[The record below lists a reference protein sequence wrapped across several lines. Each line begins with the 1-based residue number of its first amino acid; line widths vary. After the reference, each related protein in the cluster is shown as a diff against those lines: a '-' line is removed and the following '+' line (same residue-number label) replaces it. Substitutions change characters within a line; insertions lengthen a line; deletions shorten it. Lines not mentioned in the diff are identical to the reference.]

1 MISQLD
7 NKINENEVLLS
18 EYFNNFI
25 SELRT
30 DELSLKTGV
39 ASEDKVKKYNIYSKG
54 TPKEI
59 ARYNVSSN
67 SLELIKD
74 LIVDYMKSIKQFNAN
89 PTKLAFDWSVNK
101 LRVWAEIKDNDETT
115 ENALILSEAKANAL
129 NKNYG
134 VYVTTTIVEDS
145 DKLNIPPHY
154 TSIF

>member
-7 NKINENEVLLS
+7 NKISENDTILS

-25 SELRT
+25 AELRA
-30 DELSLKTGV
+30 DELLLKTGV
-39 ASEDKVKKYNIYSKG
+39 ASVDKVKKYNIYSKG

-74 LIVDYMKSIKQFNAN
+74 LIVDYMNSIKQFNAN

-101 LRVWAEIKDNDETT
+101 IRVWAEIKDNDEAT
-115 ENALILSEAKANAL
+115 ENALILSEARANAI
-129 NKNYG
+129 NKNIG
-134 VYVTTTIVEDS
+134 VYITTTIVEDS
-145 DKLNIPPHY
+145 DKLPIPPHY
-154 TSIF
+154 ISIL